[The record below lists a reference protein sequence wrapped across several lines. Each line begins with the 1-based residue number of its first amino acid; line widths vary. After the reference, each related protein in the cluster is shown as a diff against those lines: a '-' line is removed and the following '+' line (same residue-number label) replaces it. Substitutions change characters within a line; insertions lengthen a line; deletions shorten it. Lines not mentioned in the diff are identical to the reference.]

1 MSLVQSMHAASGRAD
16 VTGGLYELPNL
27 PYAMEALEP
36 HLSRE
41 TLEYHYG
48 KHHRGYIAK
57 LNSLVLGSRLEG
69 LPLDQL
75 VRKASGALYQTAAQ
89 AWNHDFYWRC
99 MTPQS
104 RWDATSPLAAAIEGQ
119 FGALAAFK
127 EQFTQQATTKFGSG
141 WTWLVRTKEGLLAIQ
156 NTDDADNPLR
166 RGRKPLMVC
175 DVWEHAYYIDYRNDR
190 ARYVDAFW
198 QVVNW
203 EFAARNYLPGS
214 VATGGAES

>member
-1 MSLVQSMHAASGRAD
+1 MSAVQLVQGKSGRAVITEAIYD
-16 VTGGLYELPNL
+16 LAQL
-27 PYAMEALEP
+27 PYALDALEP

-48 KHHRGYIAK
+48 KHHRGYVEK
-57 LNSLVLGSRLEG
+57 LNALIVGSRLDG
-69 LPLDQL
+69 LPLDQV
-75 VRKASGALYQTAAQ
+75 VRKASGTLYQTAAQ

-99 MTPQS
+99 MTPQP
-104 RWDATSPLAAAIEGQ
+104 RTHVTSPLSMAIERQ
-119 FGALAAFK
+119 FGSLAAFR
-127 EQFTQQATTKFGSG
+127 EQFRQQAISKFGSG

-166 RGRKPLMVC
+166 RGRKPLLVC

-190 ARYVDAFW
+190 ARYVDQFW

-203 EFAARNYLPGS
+203 EFVARNYLP
-214 VATGGAES
+214 